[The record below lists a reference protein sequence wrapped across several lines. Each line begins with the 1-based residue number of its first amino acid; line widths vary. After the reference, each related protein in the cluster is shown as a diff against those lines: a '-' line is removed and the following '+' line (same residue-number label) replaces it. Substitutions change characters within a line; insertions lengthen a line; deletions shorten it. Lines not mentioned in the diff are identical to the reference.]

1 MTTMTTSTQ
10 FFRTHDGIRLAYLD
24 AGGDGTPVLALHG
37 AYGRGRSLLGLADH
51 LGPDHRLIALDQ
63 RGHGLSDRSADYGRN
78 AYIGDITAL
87 VEHLDLG
94 PVALVG
100 HSLGGMNAY
109 QAAAR
114 HPELVTAV
122 IAIDAP
128 VSFHGPANNPFAEFP
143 ARFPSLRALIA
154 ALDFIDEPRHF
165 LESVVEEADGWRFL
179 WQAEDIA
186 AVKEGIL
193 GDWWDDFAAVKQ
205 PMLVIRGSRSP
216 VIPPERAAEMTR
228 RRPETEIAV
237 IDGHHDFYI
246 THDVELGRLVREF
259 LDRNVGEAR

>member
-1 MTTMTTSTQ
+1 MTTSTQ
-10 FFRTHDGIRLAYLD
+10 FFRTHDGIQLAYLD

-51 LGPDHRLIALDQ
+51 LGPGYRLIALDQ
-63 RGHGLSDRSADYGRN
+63 RGHGLSDHATDYGRQ
-78 AYIGDITAL
+78 AYIGDIKAL
-87 VEHLDLG
+87 LAHLDLG
-94 PVALVG
+94 SVAMVG

-109 QAAAR
+109 QTAAR
-114 HPELVTAV
+114 HPELATAV
-122 IAIDAP
+122 IAVDAP
-128 VSFHGPANNPFAEFP
+128 VSFHAPANNAFSEFP
-143 ARFPSLRALIA
+143 ARFPSLQALIA
-154 ALDFIDEPRHF
+154 ALDFVDEPRHF

-186 AVKEGIL
+186 AVKEGIR

-205 PMLVIRGSRSP
+205 PMLVVRGGRSP

-228 RRPETEIAV
+228 RRPETELAV

-246 THDVELGRLVREF
+246 THDTELGSIVREF
-259 LDRNVGEAR
+259 LDRHVGQVQ